1 MLDWAMLYTM
11 MGRIET
17 VMTSTTIMMAGFTF
31 IKVVSTVF
39 IMTFRQTSEDIT
51 RSPIA
56 NITNSIIENILTLGT
71 NIRDTQGTPQEK
83 RNGGNKT

>member
-17 VMTSTTIMMAGFTF
+17 VMTSTTTMMAGFTF

-51 RSPIA
+51 RSPTA

>member
-17 VMTSTTIMMAGFTF
+17 VMTSTTTMMAGFTF

>member
-17 VMTSTTIMMAGFTF
+17 AMTSTTTMMAGFTF

-71 NIRDTQGTPQEK
+71 NIQDTQGTPQEK